1 MKALLHEWLSL
12 APEPIC
18 RRPWRLSR
26 TTVCQQFEASTT
38 LTDRTVIDL
47 EWYSL
52 GLYKTW
58 SDLGSVWSWCRLFLG
73 NAVNVIEE
81 KSLLFHSQLDRFL
94 PQCCIS
100 RLWLLSQ
107 RSSSSIDLF
116 WSEAL
121 VGQPTFL
128 SLQAQKD
135 TLWLATC
142 VIFHLVL
149 SGKHI
154 INGVKNFVSFSLQ
167 SRYFFCWDLIGK
179 YINHRD
185 RDTISECC
193 WPEHHCAWYLRGR
206 KRAAGEEVLVIFLAV
221 SRYFRSPVE
230 LWIFSAIIPDRGCQ
244 CSMKY

>member
-12 APEPIC
+12 APEPIY
-18 RRPWRLSR
+18 RRPWRLGR

-58 SDLGSVWSWCRLFLG
+58 SDLGSVRSWCRLFLG

-107 RSSSSIDLF
+107 RSSSSIDLL

-167 SRYFFCWDLIGK
+167 SCYFFFVEIWLESISITETDILYLNVAGQSI
-179 YINHRD
+179 IVL
-185 RDTISECC
+185 DTFE
-193 WPEHHCAWYLRGR
+193 
-206 KRAAGEEVLVIFLAV
+206 AANELLERRSSLYS
-221 SRYFRSPVE
+221 SR
-230 LWIFSAIIPDRGCQ
+230 
-244 CSMKY
+244 